1 MEHSHRGL
9 LSPRPARLELEHRAS
24 RRENGLLPAP
34 RAPRRPPAP
43 TARGDGVLR
52 GGRAASA
59 SLGTSL
65 ETGEREAYRRRT
77 TVHVCVCVS
86 VSVRVFR
93 ELRLFCP
100 PGMLALPPGGGEG
113 GRRGL
118 SCTGPARRKRL
129 TGLGVPPRARGRKGL
144 HTRAARSGVSSQISS
159 EESDSVWSG
168 DSCGFSSPPFSRPR
182 NVSTPRLSWER
193 EPHREKSL
201 MDFTEEFRLG
211 IRSSREKIY
220 F

>member
-52 GGRAASA
+52 GGPAASA

-77 TVHVCVCVS
+77 AVHVCVCVS

-100 PGMLALPPGGGEG
+100 PGMLALPPVGGEG

-129 TGLGVPPRARGRKGL
+129 TGPGVPPRARGRKGL

-159 EESDSVWSG
+159 DESDSVWG
-168 DSCGFSSPPFSRPR
+168 RDSCGFSSPPFSRPR

-193 EPHREKSL
+193 GPHREKSL

-211 IRSSREKIY
+211 NTE

>member
-1 MEHSHRGL
+1 MIIGRPDGRMGSCRPRG
-9 LSPRPARLELEHRAS
+9 RPGD
-24 RRENGLLPAP
+24 RRR
-34 RAPRRPPAP
+34 RAPGEMGCCGAALSGRPLWGPL
-43 TARGDGVLR
+43 LR
-52 GGRAASA
+52 LGSVRLIAGGRPFM
-59 SLGTSL
+59 
-65 ETGEREAYRRRT
+65 
-77 TVHVCVCVS
+77 CVS

-129 TGLGVPPRARGRKGL
+129 TGPGVPLRARGRKGL
-144 HTRAARSGVSSQISS
+144 HTRAARSGFHQTRAIR
-159 EESDSVWSG
+159 SG
-168 DSCGFSSPPFSRPR
+168 VETRVTSPSPPFSRPR

-193 EPHREKSL
+193 GPHREKSL
-201 MDFTEEFRLG
+201 MDLEEFRLG
-211 IRSSREKIY
+211 NTE